1 MKVIHYIPSI
11 DISSGGTTSYIQ
23 LLSLKLGEFVNLH
36 IVTHLSSEVVEI
48 KNCTVHYIPTI
59 THFVA
64 MKREWRKIFLEI
76 QPDIV
81 HINCCWMPGCAYIQK
96 WSQSLGCKVVLTPH
110 GMLEPWII
118 NRHYLTK
125 KIPALLLYQKHAIMK
140 ADIIHATAEIEKK
153 NILELG
159 YNDRVF
165 VIPNGIDVD
174 NIAIKKNWGKQ
185 KKILF
190 LSRIHKK
197 KGLEILIESVARLKN
212 QMMDY
217 KIIIAG
223 EGSASYIQSL
233 IKYTKKKHVNSLFD
247 FIGRVY
253 GMQKWNLYRNADVFL
268 LPSYSEN
275 FGLVVAESLA
285 SGTPVITT
293 KGTPW
298 KDLETYHC
306 GYWAEIGIKGTIEAL
321 RKFLTLSE
329 SDLEKMGKNGRK
341 LIEDKYSSKVMAE
354 KIVDLYKSL

>member
-23 LLSLKLGEFVNLH
+23 LLSLKLGKLVNLH
-36 IVTHLSSEVVEI
+36 IVTHLSGEVAEI
-48 KNCTVHYIPTI
+48 KNCTIHYIPTI

-64 MKREWRKIFLEI
+64 MKKEWRKIVLEI

-96 WSQSLGCKVVLTPH
+96 WSQSLGCKVILTPH

-118 NRHYLTK
+118 NRHYWTK

-140 ADIIHATAEIEKK
+140 ADIIHATAEIERK

-159 YNDRVF
+159 YNDKVF
-165 VIPNGIDVD
+165 TISNGIDVN
-174 NIAIKKNWGKQ
+174 NIVMKKSWEKQ

-197 KGLEILIESVARLKN
+197 KGIEILIESVARLKN

-217 KIIIAG
+217 KITIAG
-223 EGSASYIQSL
+223 EGNISYIQSL
-233 IKYTKKKHVNSLFD
+233 IKYTKKKHVDGLFE

-253 GMQKWNLYRNADVFL
+253 GMQKWNLYHNADVFV

-275 FGLVVAESLA
+275 FGIVVAESLA

-298 KDLETYHC
+298 QDFETYNC
-306 GYWAEIGIKGTIEAL
+306 GYWTEVGTEGTVDAL
-321 RKFLTLSE
+321 RKFLSLSE
-329 SDLEKMGKNGRK
+329 SNLEEMGKNGRK

-354 KIVDLYKSL
+354 KMFDLYKSL